1 MQSKLDMANEAP
13 EQMLDVF
20 RTAALSVT
28 KLYKSSITAQA
39 KARSDGYQECLDDLL
54 QFLDKEHL
62 GLGDGEGWKIR
73 AWANERLDTTETS
86 PQVIESD
93 DDAEKP
99 ERMSSPEIHRSHSTS
114 TAHQPTPTPRVETQ
128 PQTEPD
134 TPIVQEITVD
144 EPDIVVPTQET
155 FDFRSSHPYPQDA
168 PSPLNLANLR
178 LSDARGHDHSM
189 SSSNSAPP
197 SISVSRHSSR
207 ATRHGGSG
215 GRSGPRAAN
224 RLGHGAGA
232 KRKVNLGEFFD
243 LGSLGQAKDC
253 FGGSGAKR
261 SRHL

>member
-1 MQSKLDMANEAP
+1 MANEAP

-20 RTAALSVT
+20 RAAALSVT
-28 KLYKSSITAQA
+28 KLYKSSMTAQA

-73 AWANERLDTTETS
+73 AWANERLDTTDTS
-86 PQVIESD
+86 PQIIESD

-99 ERMSSPEIHRSHSTS
+99 EPMSSPEIHRSNSTS
-114 TAHQPTPTPRVETQ
+114 TSHQPTSAPRVDTQ
-128 PQTEPD
+128 LQTEPD
-134 TPIVQEITVD
+134 TPVVQEITVD
-144 EPDIVVPTQET
+144 EPEIVVPTQET

-178 LSDARGHDHSM
+178 LSDARGHDHSI
-189 SSSNSAPP
+189 SSPNSAPP

-207 ATRHGGSG
+207 GPRHVSSG
-215 GRSGPRAAN
+215 GRNATRSAN
-224 RLGHGAGA
+224 RLGHGAGT

-243 LGSLGQAKDC
+243 LGNLGQFKDG

>member
-1 MQSKLDMANEAP
+1 MANEAP

-73 AWANERLDTTETS
+73 AWANERLDTTDTS

-99 ERMSSPEIHRSHSTS
+99 ELMSPVIQRSSNTP
-114 TAHQPTPTPRVETQ
+114 TAQRHQSPTPRVETQ
-128 PQTEPD
+128 QQAEPD
-134 TPIVQEITVD
+134 TPLVQEITVD
-144 EPDIVVPTQET
+144 EPEIVVPTQET

-168 PSPLNLANLR
+168 HSPLNLANLR

-189 SSSNSAPP
+189 SSSNPAPP
-197 SISVSRHSSR
+197 SISVSRHAAR
-207 ATRHGGSG
+207 ATRHSG
-215 GRSGPRAAN
+215 GGGRNGARAAS
-224 RLGHGAGA
+224 RLGHGAGN

-243 LGSLGQAKDC
+243 LGNLGQSKDYV
-253 FGGSGAKR
+253 GGSGAKK
-261 SRHL
+261 SRHI

>member
-1 MQSKLDMANEAP
+1 MANEAP

-73 AWANERLDTTETS
+73 AWANERLETTDTS
-86 PQVIESD
+86 PQAIESD

-99 ERMSSPEIHRSHSTS
+99 EPMSSPEIQRSASTS
-114 TAHQPTPTPRVETQ
+114 TAHQTHPTPHIETQ
-128 PQTEPD
+128 QQTKPD
-134 TPIVQEITVD
+134 TPLVQEIAVD
-144 EPDIVVPTQET
+144 EPEIVVPTQET
-155 FDFRSSHPYPQDA
+155 FDFRSPHPYPQDA

-178 LSDARGHDHSM
+178 LSDARGHDHSV

-197 SISVSRHSSR
+197 SISVSRHPTR
-207 ATRHGGSG
+207 AARHGGSG
-215 GRSGPRAAN
+215 GRNGSRAAN
-224 RLGHGAGA
+224 RLGHGAGT

-243 LGSLGQAKDC
+243 LGNLGQTKDY
-253 FGGSGAKR
+253 FGGSGAKK
-261 SRHL
+261 SRHI

>member
-1 MQSKLDMANEAP
+1 MAHEAP

-62 GLGDGEGWKIR
+62 GLDDGEGWKIR
-73 AWANERLDTTETS
+73 AWANERLDTTDTS
-86 PQVIESD
+86 PQIIESD

-99 ERMSSPEIHRSHSTS
+99 EAMPSPQIQRPTSTS
-114 TAHQPTPTPRVETQ
+114 TAHPQTSAPRVETQ
-128 PQTEPD
+128 AQTEPD

-144 EPDIVVPTQET
+144 EPEVAVPTQET

-178 LSDARGHDHSM
+178 LSDGRGHDHSM

-197 SISVSRHSSR
+197 SISVSRHSAR
-207 ATRHGGSG
+207 ATRHGGNG
-215 GRSGPRAAN
+215 GRIGPRVAT
-224 RLGHGAGA
+224 RLGHGAGT
-232 KRKVNLGEFFD
+232 KRKDNWGEFFD
-243 LGSLGQAKDC
+243 LGNLGPSKD
-253 FGGSGAKR
+253 GLGASGAKR
-261 SRHL
+261 SRHS

>member
-1 MQSKLDMANEAP
+1 MANEAP

-73 AWANERLDTTETS
+73 AWANERLDTTDTS

-99 ERMSSPEIHRSHSTS
+99 EPMSPEIQRSSNTS
-114 TAHQPTPTPRVETQ
+114 TAQQQHSPTPRVETQ
-128 PQTEPD
+128 QQAEPD
-134 TPIVQEITVD
+134 TPLVQEITVD
-144 EPDIVVPTQET
+144 EPEIVVPTQET
-155 FDFRSSHPYPQDA
+155 FDFRSSYPYPQDA
-168 PSPLNLANLR
+168 QSPLNLANLR

-197 SISVSRHSSR
+197 SISVSRHPAR

-215 GRSGPRAAN
+215 GRNGPRAAS
-224 RLGHGAGA
+224 RLGYGAGT

-243 LGSLGQAKDC
+243 LGNLGQSKDC
-253 FGGSGAKR
+253 LGGSGAKK

>member
-1 MQSKLDMANEAP
+1 MAHEAP

-62 GLGDGEGWKIR
+62 GLDDGEGWKIR
-73 AWANERLDTTETS
+73 AWANERLDTTDTS
-86 PQVIESD
+86 PQIIESD

-99 ERMSSPEIHRSHSTS
+99 EAMPSPQIQRPTSTS
-114 TAHQPTPTPRVETQ
+114 TAHPPTSAPRVETQ
-128 PQTEPD
+128 AQTEPE

-144 EPDIVVPTQET
+144 EPEVAVPTQET

-178 LSDARGHDHSM
+178 LSDGRGHDHSM

-197 SISVSRHSSR
+197 SISVSRHSAR

-215 GRSGPRAAN
+215 GRNGPRAAT
-224 RLGHGAGA
+224 RLGHGAGT
-232 KRKVNLGEFFD
+232 KRKDNWGEFFD
-243 LGSLGQAKDC
+243 LGSLGPSKDG

-261 SRHL
+261 SRHS